1 MLASW
6 KKSCDKLR
14 QCVKKQRHYFVDKG
28 PYIQS
33 CGFSSSH
40 VQTWEVDHK
49 NGWETKNRCFGTM
62 MLEKTF
68 KSPLDSKKI
77 EPVNPKGNQPWIFIG
92 RTDAEAA
99 APVLWPPDEKSH
111 LIGKI
116 LMLGKIEG
124 RMRSRQRR
132 MKQLDGTI
140 NSMEMSLNKLWEI
153 VKDREAWS
161 AAAHRVSKSQ
171 T

>member
-1 MLASW
+1 MYYKAETSLCQQRFIES
-6 KKSCDKLR
+6 KLWLL
-14 QCVKKQRHYFVDKG
+14 
-28 PYIQS
+28 
-33 CGFSSSH
+33 SSSH
-40 VQTWEVDHK
+40 AWMWELDHK
-49 NGWETKNRCFGTM
+49 DGCMPKNWCFQTVV
-62 MLEKTF
+62 LEKTLENL
-68 KSPLDSKKI
+68 LDSKDIK
-77 EPVNPKGNQPWIFIG
+77 PVNPKGNQPWIFIG